1 MTEDQQRRTDEQ
13 QRRTVEDERE
23 QFHREVE
30 RKKERSRRARE
41 EGDRTIQHGLGV
53 FGVVGWS
60 IVVPT
65 LIGIAIGSVVRF
77 PLWRRHPLH
86 AFVHGGRS
94 SRRYRQRLELAAQP
108 VTFSRNRVCGR
119 CFSKV

>member
-65 LIGIAIGSVVRF
+65 LIGIAIGAWLDSRSGAGIRYTLSFMAAGLLVGIVNV
-77 PLWRRHPLH
+77 WNWLH
-86 AFVHGGRS
+86 
-94 SRRYRQRLELAAQP
+94 SR
-108 VTFSRNRVCGR
+108 
-119 CFSKV
+119 